1 MHSIQI
7 FDKPLCCSTGICG
20 PQVDP
25 VLPRFAADLDWLRSQ
40 GLSVDRFNLAHQ
52 PEAFVKNAAVHSLL
66 TTHGTDCLPLT
77 FVDGRLVEQVRYPSR
92 HDFIGWIGLNAAS
105 CSVPALSI
113 VSDNGNCNQ
122 PGCC

>member
-7 FDKPLCCSTGICG
+7 FDKPLCCATGICG

-40 GLSVDRFNLAHQ
+40 GLSVERFNLAQQ

-66 TTHGTDCLPLT
+66 TTQGPDCLPLT
-77 FVDGRLVEQVRYPSR
+77 FVDGKLVEQVRYPTR
-92 HDFIGWIGLNAAS
+92 HNFIEWTGLSAGQILD
-105 CSVPALSI
+105 PFTF
-113 VSDNGNCNQ
+113 DRF
-122 PGCC
+122 